1 MSEVQHSKCGAIYLQ
16 KKKKNR
22 QAMELTRPN

>member
-16 KKKKNR
+16 KKKNR